1 MNYLSEV
8 CEVFNKEKVLN
19 GFQRNTTDLIIG
31 VFSNS
36 VANGITIIKKFQTYS
51 HLFYFCAN

>member
-36 VANGITIIKKFQTYS
+36 VANEVMNKCQTYS
-51 HLFYFCAN
+51 YFSTVAQIES